1 MKIRSIWFGLIA
13 LGFVMYAG
21 IFSGFTDL
29 TIFFNTHALA
39 LVFGGTIAITLL
51 SYSFK
56 MISELFDFL
65 IYGFFL
71 KKSSYDIEVIYEL
84 LTSLYQNKSPFFD
97 AKKRKYNH
105 MFVLD
110 GLLLLREKHMTP
122 DEVYDAMSMRVQNF
136 KIRYQAYAKVLL
148 NISKYPPAL
157 GLLGASTG
165 MIQMMTNLGSGG
177 PEAMGKA
184 MAVALTATFWGIGLA
199 NFVFLPLADYAFQLA
214 EDDNHIREVI
224 AEAIV
229 KEKEGTS
236 FESLIEVITFGLDI
250 HEQVA
255 VRKALSQFVAKYTE
269 PSEAAQAP
277 IKDEVESAS

>member
-1 MKIRSIWFGLIA
+1 MKIRSIWFGLIT
-13 LGFVMYAG
+13 LGFVMHVG
-21 IFSGFTDL
+21 IFGGFSDL
-29 TIFFNTHALA
+29 SIFFNTHALA

-56 MISELFDFL
+56 MVSELLDFL

-71 KKSSYDIEVIYEL
+71 KKSSHNIEVVYEL
-84 LTSLYQNKSPFFD
+84 LTAIYQNKSPFFD
-97 AKKRKYNH
+97 SKKVKFKH

-110 GLLLLREKHMTP
+110 GLNLLREPHMNP
-122 DEVYDAMSMRVQNF
+122 DEVYDAMAMRVQNF

-148 NISKYPPAL
+148 NLSKYPPAL

-165 MIQMMTNLGSGG
+165 MIQMMTNLGTGG

-199 NFVFLPLADYAFQLA
+199 NFIFLPLADYAFQLA

-229 KEKEGTS
+229 KEKEGVS
-236 FESLIEVITFGLDI
+236 YESLCEMITFGLDI

-255 VRKALSQFVAKYTE
+255 VRKALGQFIAKYTE
-269 PSEAAQAP
+269 PVASVQAP
-277 IKDEVESAS
+277 DKEVPNAS

>member
-13 LGFVMYAG
+13 LGFVMHVG
-21 IFSGFTDL
+21 IFGGFSDL

-39 LVFGGTIAITLL
+39 LVFGGTVAITLL

-71 KKSSYDIEVIYEL
+71 KKSSYDIEVVYEL
-84 LTSLYQNKSPFFD
+84 LTSIYQNKSPFFD

-122 DEVYDAMSMRVQNF
+122 DEVYEAMAMRVQNF

-236 FESLIEVITFGLDI
+236 FESLIEMITFGLDI
-250 HEQVA
+250 HEQTA
-255 VRKALSQFVAKYTE
+255 VRKALGQFIAKYSE
-269 PSEAAQAP
+269 PAQAVQAP
-277 IKDEVESAS
+277 INNEVESAS

>member
-21 IFSGFTDL
+21 IFGGFSDL

-56 MISELFDFL
+56 MISELLDFL

-71 KKSSYDIEVIYEL
+71 KKSSHDVEVVYEL
-84 LTSLYQNKSPFFD
+84 LTSIYKNKSPFFTAD
-97 AKKRKYNH
+97 KKKIKH
-105 MFVLD
+105 KFVYD
-110 GLLLLREKHMTP
+110 GLQLLRTQHMSA
-122 DEVYDAMSMRVQNF
+122 DEIYEAMAMRVQNF
-136 KIRYQAYAKVLL
+136 KLRYQAHAKVLL

-184 MAVALTATFWGIGLA
+184 MAIALTATFWGIGLA

-214 EDDNHIREVI
+214 EDDNYIREVI

-229 KEKEGTS
+229 KEKEGVQ
-236 FESLIEVITFGLDI
+236 FDSLMEIVTFGLDI
-250 HEQVA
+250 HEQVS
-255 VRKALSQFVAKYTE
+255 VRKSIGQFVANYKE
-269 PSEAAQAP
+269 PGPALVPESN
-277 IKDEVESAS
+277 EVSSAS

>member
-1 MKIRSIWFGLIA
+1 MKIRSIWFGLVA
-13 LGFVMYAG
+13 LGFVMHVG
-21 IFSGFTDL
+21 IFGGFSDL

-56 MISELFDFL
+56 MVSELFDFL

-71 KKSSYDIEVIYEL
+71 KKASYDIEVVYEL
-84 LTSLYQNKSPFFD
+84 LTTIYQNKSPFFD
-97 AKKRKYNH
+97 PKQRKFNH

-110 GLLLLREKHMTP
+110 GINLLRQSHMKP
-122 DEVYDAMSMRVQNF
+122 DEVYDAMAMRVQNF

-165 MIQMMTNLGSGG
+165 MIQMMTNLGVGG

-229 KEKEGTS
+229 KEKEGVS
-236 FESLIEVITFGLDI
+236 FESLSEMITFGLDI
-250 HEQVA
+250 NEQVA
-255 VRKALSQFVAKYTE
+255 VRKALGQFIAKYSE
-269 PSEAAQAP
+269 PAAAAQVP
-277 IKDEVESAS
+277 DKEVPRAS

>member
-13 LGFVMYAG
+13 LGFVMHVG
-21 IFSGFTDL
+21 IFGGFSDL

-39 LVFGGTIAITLL
+39 LVFGGTVAITLL

-56 MISELFDFL
+56 MVSELIDFL

-110 GLLLLREKHMTP
+110 GLLLLREKHMTA
-122 DEVYDAMSMRVQNF
+122 DEVYDAMAMRVQNF

-250 HEQVA
+250 NEQVA
-255 VRKALSQFVAKYTE
+255 VRKALGQFIAKYTE
-269 PSEAAQAP
+269 TSQSVESPV
-277 IKDEVESAS
+277 KDGVESAS

>member
-1 MKIRSIWFGLIA
+1 MKIRSIWFGLIS
-13 LGFVMYAG
+13 LGFVMHVG
-21 IFSGFTDL
+21 IFGGFSDL
-29 TIFFNTHALA
+29 TIFFNAHALA

-56 MISELFDFL
+56 MVSELFDFL

-71 KKSSYDIEVIYEL
+71 KKSTYDIEVIYEM
-84 LTSLYQNKSPFFD
+84 LTSIYQNKSPFFD
-97 AKKRKYNH
+97 PKKKKFKH

-110 GLLLLREKHMTP
+110 GLLLLREPHMKA
-122 DEVYDAMSMRVQNF
+122 DEVYEAMSMRVQNF

-148 NISKYPPAL
+148 NLSKYPPAL

-165 MIQMMTNLGSGG
+165 MIQMMTNLGVGG

-184 MAVALTATFWGIGLA
+184 MAIALTATFWGIGLA
-199 NFVFLPLADYAFQLA
+199 NFIFLPLADYAFQLA

-229 KEKEGTS
+229 KEKEGVS
-236 FESLIEVITFGLDI
+236 FESLSEMITFGLDI
-250 HEQVA
+250 HEQIA
-255 VRKALSQFVAKYTE
+255 VRKALGQFIAKYTE
-269 PSEAAQAP
+269 PTATTQAP
-277 IKDEVESAS
+277 EKDEVPNAS

>member
-13 LGFVMYAG
+13 LGFVMHVG
-21 IFSGFTDL
+21 IFGGFSDL

-56 MISELFDFL
+56 MISELIDFL

-110 GLLLLREKHMTP
+110 GLLLLREKHMTA
-122 DEVYDAMSMRVQNF
+122 DEVYDAMGMRVQNF

-255 VRKALSQFVAKYTE
+255 VRKALGQFIAKYTE
-269 PSEAAQAP
+269 TSQSIVSPV
-277 IKDEVESAS
+277 KDEVESAS